1 MGALQTH
8 RDKTRT
14 SASESRVRVA
24 RGARRCARAGMR
36 IERNENRARARVAS
50 RDSGFDRRAR
60 RVMNVTVPR
69 LVQNVK
75 RLFASQRVVIRIV
88 ARLSRLTDDD
98 SQRETLVGNSRDAA
112 NMKRANPDVLD
123 GK

>member
-1 MGALQTH
+1 
-8 RDKTRT
+8 
-14 SASESRVRVA
+14 
-24 RGARRCARAGMR
+24 MR

-50 RDSGFDRRAR
+50 RNSGFDRRAR
-60 RVMNVTVPR
+60 RVMNVVTVPR

-98 SQRETLVGNSRDAA
+98 SQRETLVGNSSGAA
-112 NMKRANPDVLD
+112 NIKRADHDALD
-123 GK
+123 EK